1 MSSCSSGSVD
11 APDSFAR
18 FGMTL
23 PASAAPWPPR
33 ARASRVPFAF
43 TVVAGVIVAMVA
55 ASYLAGY
62 IFLMLIRADL
72 RTATPL
78 TVVRYGYYYGGR
90 EDVRVR
96 VWVSSA
102 ASLVLILTPGLALL
116 IPKRRALHGEARF
129 ARKGQIARAGLFAPA
144 GIILGRFG
152 GWGRFGGQLL
162 VLSGQT
168 GVALAAQPGAGKGV
182 GVVVP
187 NLLTWCGS
195 VVCTDPKIEN
205 YTITAGFRRAMG
217 QQVYLFN
224 PLSPEGR
231 THRWNPLDYV
241 PEATGQRISD
251 LQLIAHMFFPD
262 PPGADPFW
270 AAGGRSLFL
279 GIALYLFDT
288 PSYPRTIGEV
298 LRQGMANDEEGFAA
312 HWKRVIQGRMSGDH
326 PLSDTCVRALYDV
339 IDLAP
344 PTASSIRKTFTSRLE
359 LWANPVLD
367 AATAASDFNLRELR
381 KKPLSIYL
389 GVMPK
394 DLERLAPLMSLFF
407 QQAIALQTDELPEH
421 NPALRHQ
428 VLMVMDE
435 FPAFGRIPILTKSS
449 GFLRAFDVRLLLIMQ
464 ALSQI
469 RDNYGENGAKT
480 LLKTLAARI
489 FFAPKDTEDAAEI
502 SNELGFTTVKS
513 KSVSQPALD
522 LFASK
527 GHRRRSVSTSDQKR
541 ALMLPQEVKE
551 IGADREIV
559 FVENV
564 RPIFCKKLCY
574 YRMPMFL
581 RRLRPAPPVPR
592 VPPIEVTRATRGKS
606 SDPDV
611 ASEGAVQ
618 KPQRTRA
625 ATAEDIERID
635 ELTLED
641 FAVDFSKVVVPEK
654 AAGERMTAQEMDT
667 AVESFI

>member
-1 MSSCSSGSVD
+1 MPRAPSLPSSSWLSWSNRIARAKSSRAPISRTSCISSSMSLCSSAWNTANAASEQ
-11 APDSFAR
+11 S
-18 FGMTL
+18 GMTL
-23 PASAAPWPPR
+23 SANTAPWQPR
-33 ARASRVPFAF
+33 VRSSKLPLALTAVGG
-43 TVVAGVIVAMVA
+43 VLVALIA

-62 IFLMLIRADL
+62 IFLMLIRGDP

-102 ASLVLILTPGLALL
+102 ASLVLILAPGLALL
-116 IPKRRALHGEARF
+116 IPKRRALHGASRF
-129 ARKGQIARAGLFAPA
+129 ARTREIARAGLFAPA

-205 YTITAGFRRAMG
+205 FPLTAGFRRAMG
-217 QQVYLFN
+217 HQVYLFN
-224 PLSPEGR
+224 PLSPQGR

-241 PEATGQRISD
+241 SDAPGQRISD

-312 HWKRVIQGRMSGDH
+312 HWKRVIQGRMSGNH

-344 PTASSIRKTFTSRLE
+344 PTASSIRKTFTSRLA

-367 AATAASDFNLRELR
+367 AATAASDFNLRE
-381 KKPLSIYL
+381 
-389 GVMPK
+389 
-394 DLERLAPLMSLFF
+394 
-407 QQAIALQTDELPEH
+407 
-421 NPALRHQ
+421 
-428 VLMVMDE
+428 
-435 FPAFGRIPILTKSS
+435 
-449 GFLRAFDVRLLLIMQ
+449 
-464 ALSQI
+464 
-469 RDNYGENGAKT
+469 
-480 LLKTLAARI
+480 
-489 FFAPKDTEDAAEI
+489 
-502 SNELGFTTVKS
+502 
-513 KSVSQPALD
+513 
-522 LFASK
+522 
-527 GHRRRSVSTSDQKR
+527 
-541 ALMLPQEVKE
+541 
-551 IGADREIV
+551 
-559 FVENV
+559 
-564 RPIFCKKLCY
+564 
-574 YRMPMFL
+574 
-581 RRLRPAPPVPR
+581 
-592 VPPIEVTRATRGKS
+592 
-606 SDPDV
+606 
-611 ASEGAVQ
+611 
-618 KPQRTRA
+618 
-625 ATAEDIERID
+625 
-635 ELTLED
+635 
-641 FAVDFSKVVVPEK
+641 
-654 AAGERMTAQEMDT
+654 
-667 AVESFI
+667 

>member
-1 MSSCSSGSVD
+1 MWSCSLALSIASAV
-11 APDSFAR
+11 SAR
-18 FGMTL
+18 STMTL
-23 PASAAPWPPR
+23 PASTAPWQPR
-33 ARASRVPFAF
+33 VRAARLPLAF
-43 TVVAGVIVAMVA
+43 GIVAGAIVGIVGPL
-55 ASYLAGY
+55 YLAGY
-62 IFLMLIRADL
+62 VFLFLIKSDPRA
-72 RTATPL
+72 ATPL
-78 TVVRYGYYYGGR
+78 TIVRYGYYYSSR

-96 VWVSSA
+96 LWVSSA
-102 ASLVLILTPGLALL
+102 VGLALILTPGLALL
-116 IPKRRALHGEARF
+116 LPKRRSLHGDSSFAKARE
-129 ARKGQIARAGLFAPA
+129 IARAGLFAPA
-144 GIILGRFG
+144 GIILGRYG
-152 GWGRFGGQLL
+152 GWGHFGGRLL
-162 VLSGQT
+162 VLGGQT

-187 NLLTWCGS
+187 NLLTWRGS

-205 YTITAGFRRAMG
+205 FPLTAGFRHAMG

-231 THRWNPLDYV
+231 TARWNPLDYV
-241 PEATGQRISD
+241 SDAPGQRISD

-449 GFLRAFDVRLLLIMQ
+449 GFLRAFNVRLLLIMQ

-489 FFAPKDTEDAAEI
+489 FFAPKDMEDAAEI

-513 KSVSQPALD
+513 KSISQPALN

-527 GHRRRSVSTSDQKR
+527 GHRHRSVSTSDQKR
-541 ALMLPQEVKE
+541 ALLLPQEVKE
-551 IGADREIV
+551 IGEHREIV
-559 FVENV
+559 LVENV

-574 YRMPMFL
+574 YRMSMFVRL
-581 RRLRPAPPVPR
+581 LRPAPLVPR
-592 VPPIEVTRATRGKS
+592 VPPVEVMRSTRGRS

-611 ASEGAVQ
+611 PSEGTAP
-618 KPQRTRA
+618 KAQRTR
-625 ATAEDIERID
+625 
-635 ELTLED
+635 
-641 FAVDFSKVVVPEK
+641 
-654 AAGERMTAQEMDT
+654 
-667 AVESFI
+667 

>member
-1 MSSCSSGSVD
+1 
-11 APDSFAR
+11 
-18 FGMTL
+18 MTL
-23 PASAAPWPPR
+23 
-33 ARASRVPFAF
+33 RASTVPWQPRVRNSKLPLAL
-43 TVVAGVIVAMVA
+43 TVVAGVLVALIA

-62 IFLMLIRADL
+62 IFLMLIRADP

-78 TVVRYGYYYGGR
+78 TLVRYGYYYGGR
-90 EDVRVR
+90 EDIRIR
-96 VWVSSA
+96 LWVSA
-102 ASLVLILTPGLALL
+102 GAGLALVVTPGLALL
-116 IPKRRALHGEARF
+116 FPKRRALHGEGRF
-129 ARKGQIARAGLFAPA
+129 ARRGEIARAGLFAPA

-152 GWGRFGGQLL
+152 GWGGFGGRLI
-162 VLSGQT
+162 VLGGQT
-168 GVALAAQPGAGKGV
+168 GVALTAQPGAGKGV

-187 NLLTWCGS
+187 NLLTWRGS

-205 YTITAGFRRAMG
+205 YPITAGFRRAMG

-231 THRWNPLDYV
+231 TARWNPLDYV
-241 PEATGQRISD
+241 SAAPGQRVSD

-288 PSYPRTIGEV
+288 PSFPRTIGEI

-312 HWKRVIQGRMSGDH
+312 HWKRVIQGRMSGNR

-344 PTASSIRKTFTSRLE
+344 QTASSIRKTFTSRLE
-359 LWANPVLD
+359 LWANPMLD
-367 AATAASDFNLRELR
+367 AATAASDFDLRELR
-381 KKPLSIYL
+381 KRPMSIYL

-394 DLERLAPLMSLFF
+394 DLDRLAPLISLFF

-421 NPALRHQ
+421 NPKLRYQ

-449 GFLRAFDVRLLLIMQ
+449 GFLRGFNVRLLLIMQ

-480 LLKTLAARI
+480 LLKTLAVRI
-489 FFAPKDTEDAAEI
+489 FFAPKDMEDATEI
-502 SNELGFTTVKS
+502 SNELGVTTVKS
-513 KSVSQPALD
+513 KSVSTPALN

-527 GHRRRSVSTSDQKR
+527 GHRHRSVSTSDQKR

-564 RPIFCKKLCY
+564 HPIFCKKLCY

-581 RRLRPAPPVPR
+581 RLLRSAPPVPR
-592 VPPIEVTRATRGKS
+592 VPPIELDRS
-606 SDPDV
+606 SRNRPGDPDI
-611 ASEGAVQ
+611 APEEAAQ
-618 KPQRTRA
+618 KTQRTRA

-641 FAVDFSKVVVPEK
+641 FAVDFSKVILPEK
-654 AAGERMTAQEMDT
+654 APGERMTAQEMDT
-667 AVESFI
+667 AVESFIAGLKDSR

>member
-1 MSSCSSGSVD
+1 
-11 APDSFAR
+11 
-18 FGMTL
+18 MTL
-23 PASAAPWPPR
+23 PASTAPWQPR
-33 ARASRVPFAF
+33 VRVSRLPLAF
-43 TVVAGVIVAMVA
+43 GIVAGTVVGIVGAL
-55 ASYLAGY
+55 YLAGY
-62 IFLMLIRADL
+62 VFLFLIKSDPRA
-72 RTATPL
+72 ATPL
-78 TVVRYGYYYGGR
+78 TIVRYGYYYGGR
-90 EDVRVR
+90 EDVRVGL
-96 VWVSSA
+96 WVSSA
-102 ASLVLILTPGLALL
+102 VGLGLILAPGLALL
-116 IPKRRALHGEARF
+116 IPRRRPLHGESRF
-129 ARKGQIARAGLFAPA
+129 ARTGEIARAGLFAPA

-152 GWGRFGGQLL
+152 GWGRFGGRLL
-162 VLSGQT
+162 VLGGQT

-187 NLLTWCGS
+187 NLLTWPGS
-195 VVCTDPKIEN
+195 IVCTDPKIEN
-205 YTITAGFRRAMG
+205 YPITAGFRRAMG
-217 QQVYLFN
+217 HQVYLFN

-241 PEATGQRISD
+241 SDAAGQRISD

-298 LRQGMANDEEGFAA
+298 LRQGMANDEEGFAT
-312 HWKRVIQGRMSGDH
+312 HWKRVIQGRMSGAH

-367 AATAASDFNLRELR
+367 AATAASDFDLRELR

-435 FPAFGRIPILTKSS
+435 FPAFGRIPILTKAS
-449 GFLRAFDVRLLLIMQ
+449 GFLRGFNVRLLLIMQ

-489 FFAPKDTEDAAEI
+489 FFAPKDMEDATEI

-513 KSVSQPALD
+513 KSVSQPALN
-522 LFASK
+522 LFSSK
-527 GHRRRSVSTSDQKR
+527 GHRHRSVSTSDQKR

-551 IGADREIV
+551 IGVDCEIV

-574 YRMPMFL
+574 YRMPMFVRL
-581 RRLRPAPPVPR
+581 LRPAPPVPC
-592 VPPIEVTRATRGKS
+592 VPPVELGRPSRNRPG
-606 SDPDV
+606 DPDI
-611 ASEGAVQ
+611 AADAATQ
-618 KPQRTRA
+618 KTQRTRA
-625 ATAEDIERID
+625 ATAEDIDRID
-635 ELTLED
+635 VLTLED
-641 FAVDFSKVVVPEK
+641 FDVDFSKVVLPEK
-654 AAGERMTAQEMDT
+654 APGERMTAQEMDV
-667 AVESFI
+667 AVESFIAGLKS

>member
-1 MSSCSSGSVD
+1 MWSFSSALSIANAVS
-11 APDSFAR
+11 AK

-23 PASAAPWPPR
+23 RANTAPWQPQVR
-33 ARASRVPFAF
+33 AARLPLALG
-43 TVVAGVIVAMVA
+43 VVASVIVGIVGAL
-55 ASYLAGY
+55 YLAGY
-62 IFLMLIRADL
+62 VFLFLIKADPRA
-72 RTATPL
+72 ATPL
-78 TVVRYGYYYGGR
+78 TLVRYGYYYGSR
-90 EDVRVR
+90 DDVRVR
-96 VWVSSA
+96 LWVSSA
-102 ASLVLILTPGLALL
+102 VGFGLILAPGLALL
-116 IPKRRALHGEARF
+116 IPRRRALHGDSRF
-129 ARKGQIARAGLFAPA
+129 ARTRDIARAGLFAPG

-152 GWGRFGGQLL
+152 GWGRFGGRLL
-162 VLSGQT
+162 VLGGQT

-182 GVVVP
+182 GVVIP
-187 NLLTWCGS
+187 NLLTWVGS

-205 YTITAGFRRAMG
+205 YLVTAGFRRAMG
-217 QQVYLFN
+217 HQVYLFN

-241 PEATGQRISD
+241 SDAPGQRVSD

-288 PSYPRTIGEV
+288 PSLPRTIGEI

-312 HWKRVIQGRMSGDH
+312 HWKRVIQGRMSGAH
-326 PLSDTCVRALYDV
+326 PPSDTCVRALYDV

-344 PTASSIRKTFTSRLE
+344 QTASSIRKTFTSRLE

-367 AATAASDFNLRELR
+367 AATAASDFDLRELR

-435 FPAFGRIPILTKSS
+435 FPAFGRIPILTKAS
-449 GFLRAFDVRLLLIMQ
+449 GFLRGFNVRLLLIMQ

-489 FFAPKDTEDAAEI
+489 FFAPKDMEDATEI

-513 KSVSQPALD
+513 KSVSTPALN
-522 LFASK
+522 LFATK
-527 GHRRRSVSTSDQKR
+527 GHRHRSVSTSDQKR

-551 IGADREIV
+551 IGADREIA

-574 YRMPMFL
+574 YRMPMFV
-581 RRLRPAPPVPR
+581 RRLRPPPPVPR
-592 VPPIEVTRATRGKS
+592 VPP
-606 SDPDV
+606 
-611 ASEGAVQ
+611 
-618 KPQRTRA
+618 
-625 ATAEDIERID
+625 AE
-635 ELTLED
+635 
-641 FAVDFSKVVVPEK
+641 P
-654 AAGERMTAQEMDT
+654 G
-667 AVESFI
+667 